1 MLHSIPVGGKEG
13 GKREGGRQAVFG
25 AGRTCLRNR
34 VISGIVFQVI
44 SLLKKG
50 EVTEKER
57 SEARKPAG
65 MARNVAKFVCVCVCG
80 VCVAV
85 CGCHAERLVVLL
97 CSPRRRWTIAVYR
110 CCHGIFILSLFSFVS
125 VCCARVL

>member
-57 SEARKPAG
+57 SEGRKPVG
-65 MARNVAKFVCVCVCG
+65 MARNVAKFVCVWLCG
-80 VCVAV
+80 VCVCV
-85 CGCHAERLVVLL
+85 WLPCRTP
-97 CSPRRRWTIAVYR
+97 CSPPLQSQASMDH
-110 CCHGIFILSLFSFVS
+110 CGI
-125 VCCARVL
+125 

>member
-1 MLHSIPVGGKEG
+1 MLHFTSVVVLSTPKVLKEG
-13 GKREGGRQAVFG
+13 GGGRREGGRQAVFG

-65 MARNVAKFVCVCVCG
+65 MARNVAKFVYVCVCG
-80 VCVAV
+80 VCVLCVAAIQNACRSPLQSQASMDH
-85 CGCHAERLVVLL
+85 CG
-97 CSPRRRWTIAVYR
+97 I
-110 CCHGIFILSLFSFVS
+110 
-125 VCCARVL
+125 